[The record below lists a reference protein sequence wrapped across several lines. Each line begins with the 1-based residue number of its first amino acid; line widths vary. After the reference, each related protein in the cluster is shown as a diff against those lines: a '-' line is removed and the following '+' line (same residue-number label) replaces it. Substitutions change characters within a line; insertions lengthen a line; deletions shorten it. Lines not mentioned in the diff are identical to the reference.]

1 MASGGKRK
9 NAGRKKGQVSN
20 KLLQRNRTIRLDDIT
35 YKRFLAL
42 GGANWLRAEISNSW
56 QKYSKCI
63 TEV

>member
-20 KLLQRNRTIRLDDIT
+20 KPLQRNRTIRLDDIT

-42 GGANWLRAEISNSW
+42 GGANWLRIEIANSW
-56 QKYSKCI
+56 QKYSKS
-63 TEV
+63 VASV